1 MRIDILTLFP
11 QMFSPLEESI
21 IKKAREKGI
30 VDVNLINIRDF
41 AFDRHRIT
49 DDRLYGGGA
58 GMVMKPEPIFAAV
71 RSLLGSGKPRVII
84 TSPQGKP
91 FGQKLAQEL
100 AAEEHLILI
109 CGHYEGIDERVI
121 EGLSTDIISLGDFVL
136 TGGELPAM
144 AIVDAVTRLLPGAL
158 GDDLSAADESFADG
172 LLEYPQYTRPPVF
185 EGMEVPQELTS
196 GNHAII
202 AKWRRQKAL
211 ERTWRYRP
219 DLLESAPLLPEDK
232 KYLEQLDK
240 DIQRPFRIF
249 VALIHYPVYNK
260 KKQVINTSLTNLD
273 LHDIARAA
281 ATFAVDG
288 FYIVQ
293 PVQNQKRL
301 MQELVDHWQ
310 SGFGGR
316 YNPDRKEALSK
327 VRIVD
332 FLEDVCREIKSQS
345 NAPLHLIAT
354 SANLVREVIGYR
366 QMRKRMESEGGDYL
380 LLLGTGWGL
389 TQEIMDEAEFCL
401 RPIYGRGSYNHLS
414 VRSAASIMLDRLLG
428 EKNCREN

>member
-11 QMFSPLEESI
+11 QMFCPLEESI
-21 IKKAREKGI
+21 IKRAREKGI
-30 VDVNLINIRDF
+30 VDINLINIRDF
-41 AFDRHRIT
+41 AFDRHQIT

-71 RSLLGSGKPRVII
+71 RSVLGDDKPRVII
-84 TSPQGKP
+84 TSPQGRP
-91 FGQKLAQEL
+91 FDQKLAQEL
-100 AAEEHLILI
+100 SAEEHLIVI

-121 EGLSTDIISLGDFVL
+121 EGLATDIISMGDFVL

-144 AIVDAVTRLLPGAL
+144 AIVDSVTRLLPGAL
-158 GDDLSAADESFADG
+158 GDELSAAQESFEDG
-172 LLEYPQYTRPPVF
+172 LLEYPHYTRPPIF
-185 EGMEVPQELTS
+185 EGMEVPEELTS
-196 GNHAII
+196 GNHAQI

-232 KYLEQLDK
+232 IYLEQLDK
-240 DIQRPFRIF
+240 EIQKPFRIY
-249 VALIHYPVYNK
+249 VALLHYPVYNK

-281 ATFAVDG
+281 ATYDVEG

-293 PVQNQKRL
+293 PVQNQQRL

-310 SGFGGR
+310 GGFGGR

-327 VRIVD
+327 VRLVD
-332 FLEDVCREIKSQS
+332 FLEDVREQITSQS

-354 SANLVREVIGYR
+354 SANICREVIAYR
-366 QMRKRMESEGGDYL
+366 DMRKQMETQGGDYL
-380 LLLGTGWGL
+380 LLLGTGWGM
-389 TQEIMDEAEFCL
+389 TQEILDEAEYCL

-428 EKNCREN
+428 EKNCR